1 MTQQQLLD
9 NFNLNAADLITY
21 MEKYPSS
28 AQSIFN
34 HIEFTYQEALKALKQ
49 SEVA

>member
-28 AQSIFN
+28 AQTIFN
-34 HIEFTYQEALKALKQ
+34 HIEFNYQEATKALNKA
-49 SEVA
+49 EAA